1 MVLHFVGSS
10 RDAFL
15 ALAHDLR
22 EMAKSAQKVTRCVIK
37 PLRGGVIVVFFRQN
51 SVSIGELLQELN
63 WHGEV
68 VWEYTTDRD
77 VQRIH
82 HDIELGSPC

>member
-1 MVLHFVGSS
+1 M
-10 RDAFL
+10 
-15 ALAHDLR
+15 
-22 EMAKSAQKVTRCVIK
+22 
-37 PLRGGVIVVFFRQN
+37 VFFRQN